1 MIGSYETRLGPS
13 RGRKFTHS
21 LGGLFLLLIGLLFIV
36 GGVGMSISIIGDET
50 VTPWFHGF
58 AFMMAALGTLIGYIA
73 VGIFR
78 DYVFRNAT
86 LTIDSESLTIDD
98 PRGLDRP
105 VTVPLAQVKAFAV
118 SEGSAVLAL
127 PLIPLRR
134 AATWHGAHDINAL
147 GADHGFFIEPGAARA
162 AVLPVGA
169 ASVNLL
175 LVFHA
180 PVQFEVDTK
189 IDSERK
195 RMKVTAQVGAVV
207 LPSRDVELAAEV
219 LRQRG
224 VRDFVDESDA
234 MLAIPPYRTSEGS
247 AGVKDSV
254 LMEMGWFYPQLM
266 PVAMPTPMPEPQAEQ
281 PAGPVVSNELGYAPG
296 QIKRAMKRAA
306 LAFYARLLA
315 GVSLIFFA
323 AYVFYDRVGI
333 YWPIGFLAVIGVLV
347 LLTIWPRSSDVE
359 YDGLAE
365 IDLRRS
371 PMLSRHLQNVA
382 NRLQAAEPHHAFAT
396 LELGSSAT
404 ITQERPRLPSSY
416 ELYLGL
422 NNFAAV
428 DEREIDGM
436 LAHEVAHSLNFPGQ
450 RSVFGKAAE
459 SSAQM
464 AGWSDFAIVG
474 QVADSVNKHFQKRAY
489 ELIRECEYSADLLA
503 AQAVGPNV
511 VATMLKRLVV
521 SDAALE
527 IYWAN
532 FVVPALE
539 LGMHPPLADGFTS
552 YVRHS
557 AITAEMRKDI
567 DEIIAADAAESEYDT
582 HPSVARRI
590 AQLEKHFPGA
600 VRKGLPELSRPSTV
614 LIGDLQLVEHTLLRS
629 IGGEERAAAL
639 RPVVWPDALRTT
651 LPLLWHRRAGIHI
664 ATVGPHTIEQ
674 AASMAANQQ
683 WFAEV
688 LGVPPGLSPAPHLRS
703 DPHAPLFPQDWHLA
717 WVLESLL
724 GLSFLAAGYEL
735 QVGQPGEPVLLA
747 RGESQVDINELV
759 GAMMEREIAPEEW
772 EAMCAA
778 RNLTSLRY
786 ADAFERGAANSNGI
800 ISNDIAPPISASV
813 A

>member
-21 LGGLFLLLIGLLFIV
+21 LGGLFLLLIGLLFII
-36 GGVGMSISIIGDET
+36 GGVGMSISILGDET

-58 AFMMAALGTLIGYIA
+58 AFMMAALGSLIGYIA

-86 LTIDSESLTIDD
+86 LTIDAESLTIND
-98 PRGLDRP
+98 PRGLQHP
-105 VTVPLAQVKAFAV
+105 VTVPLAQIKAFAL
-118 SEGSAVLAL
+118 SEGSATLAL
-127 PLIPLRR
+127 PLFPLRR
-134 AATWHGAHDINAL
+134 AETWHGAHDINAL
-147 GADHGFFIEPGAARA
+147 GANHGYFIEPGAARA
-162 AVLPVGA
+162 AVLPVGS

-175 LVFHA
+175 LVFHS

-195 RMKVTAQVGAVV
+195 RMKVSAWVGAVV
-207 LPSRDVELAAEV
+207 LPSRDVELASEV

-224 VRDFVDESDA
+224 VRDWVDESDA
-234 MLAIPPYRTSEGS
+234 MLAIPPQRTSEGN
-247 AGVKDSV
+247 AGVKDS
-254 LMEMGWFYPQLM
+254 LLFELGWSYPQLM
-266 PVAMPTPMPEPQAEQ
+266 PVAVPTEIPELVPEQ
-281 PAGPVVSNELGYAPG
+281 PTGPIMSAELGLAPE

-306 LAFYARLLA
+306 MAFYARLLA
-315 GVSLIFFA
+315 GVSLIFLA
-323 AYVFYDRVGI
+323 AYVFYDEVGI
-333 YWPIGFLAVIGVLV
+333 YWPVGFLSLIGVLV

-359 YDGLAE
+359 FDGVAE

-371 PMLSRHLQNVA
+371 PMLARHIQNVA
-382 NRLQAAEPHHAFAT
+382 QRLQAAEPQRAFAT
-396 LELGSSAT
+396 LELSSMMT
-404 ITQERPRLPSSY
+404 VTRERPRLPASY

-422 NNFAAV
+422 NSFAAL
-428 DEREIDGM
+428 DEREVDG
-436 LAHEVAHSLNFPGQ
+436 LIAHEVAHSLNAPGP
-450 RSVFGKAAE
+450 RSLFGKAAE
-459 SSAQM
+459 SSDQM
-464 AGWSDFAIVG
+464 AGWSDFAIIG
-474 QVADSVNKHFQKRAY
+474 QVADSVNRQFQKRAL
-489 ELIRECEYSADLLA
+489 ELVRESEYSADLLA
-503 AQAVGPNV
+503 AQAVGANV

-521 SDAALE
+521 SDAALD

-552 YVRHS
+552 YVKHS
-557 AITAEMRKDI
+557 AITSQMREDI
-567 DEIIAADAAESEYDT
+567 DGVIAMNSAEHEGDT

-590 AQLEKHFPGA
+590 AHLEKHFPGA
-600 VRKGLPELSRPSTV
+600 VRKGLPELSRPSTL

-629 IGGEERAAAL
+629 IGGEERAATL
-639 RPVVWPDALRTT
+639 RPVTWPEALITT

-688 LGVPPGLSPAPHLRS
+688 LAIPPGLSPAPHLRG

-735 QVGQPGEPVLLA
+735 QVDQPGEPILLV
-747 RGESQVDINELV
+747 RGDSQVDINELV
-759 GAMMEREIAPEEW
+759 GAMMEREITPEEW
-772 EAMCAA
+772 EAKCAA

-786 ADAFERGAANSNGI
+786 ADAFERGAANNSGI
-800 ISNDIAPPISASV
+800 INNDIAPPISASV

>member
-13 RGRKFTHS
+13 RGRKFTHT
-21 LGGLFLLLIGLLFIV
+21 LGGLFLLLVALMFV
-36 GGVGMSISIIGDET
+36 ATGVGVSISILGDET
-50 VTPWFHGF
+50 VTPYTH
-58 AFMMAALGTLIGYIA
+58 AFTAFLAVFGALIGYVAI
-73 VGIFR
+73 GIFR
-78 DYVFRNAT
+78 NYVFRNAT
-86 LTIDSESLTIDD
+86 LTIDSESVTIND

-105 VTVPLAQVKAFAV
+105 VTVPLSQVKAFAL
-118 SEGSAVLAL
+118 SEGNVTLAL

-147 GADHGFFIEPGAARA
+147 GAEHGFFIEPGAARA

-169 ASVNLL
+169 SSVNLL

-195 RMKVTAQVGAVV
+195 SMKVTAQVGAVV
-207 LPSRDVELAAEV
+207 LPSRDIELASEV

-224 VRDFVDESDA
+224 IRDFVDESDA

-254 LMEMGWFYPQLM
+254 LMEMGWFYPQPM
-266 PVAMPTPMPEPQAEQ
+266 PVALPTPMPELQAEQ
-281 PAGPVVSNELGYAPG
+281 PTAPIASEELGLSPER
-296 QIKRAMKRAA
+296 IKRAMRRVA
-306 LAFYARLLA
+306 LALYARLLA
-315 GVSLIFFA
+315 GVGLIFFA
-323 AYVFYDRVGI
+323 AVVVYRELGISWPVGI
-333 YWPIGFLAVIGVLV
+333 LGLIGALV
-347 LLTIWPRSSDVE
+347 LLSIWPRSDEIE

-371 PMLSRHLQNVA
+371 PMLVRHLQHVA
-382 NRLQAAEPHHAFAT
+382 HRLQADEPQRAFAT
-396 LELGSSAT
+396 LELGSAMR

-416 ELYLGL
+416 ELNLGL

-428 DEREIDGM
+428 DEREIDG
-436 LAHEVAHSLNFPGQ
+436 LIAHEIAHSLNSPGG
-450 RSVFGKAAE
+450 RSTFFKAADT
-459 SSAQM
+459 SAQM
-464 AGWSDFAIVG
+464 AGWSDFAIIG
-474 QVADSVNKHFQKRAY
+474 EVADSVNKSFQERGFK
-489 ELIRECEYSADLLA
+489 LMREVEYSADLLA
-503 AQAVGPNV
+503 AHAVGANV
-511 VATMLKRLVV
+511 VAATLKRLVV
-521 SDAALE
+521 SDAALDV
-527 IYWAN
+527 YWSN

-539 LGMHPPLADGFTS
+539 QGMHPPLADGFTS
-552 YVRHS
+552 YVKHS
-557 AITAEMRKDI
+557 EIAAQMRKDI
-567 DEIIAADAAESEYDT
+567 DAIIATDPYESEYDA

-590 AQLEKHFPGA
+590 AHLEKHFRGA

-614 LIGDLQLVEHTLLRS
+614 LIGDLQLVEHTLLRA
-629 IGGEERAAAL
+629 IGGEERAATL
-639 RPVVWPDALRTT
+639 RPVTWPEALSTT

-688 LGVPPGLSPAPHLRS
+688 LAIPPGLSPAPHLRG

-735 QVGQPGEPVLLA
+735 QVDQPGEPILLV
-747 RGESQVDINELV
+747 RGESQVDMNELV
-759 GAMMEREIAPEEW
+759 GAMMEREITPEEW
-772 EAMCAA
+772 EAKCAA

-786 ADAFERGAANSNGI
+786 ADTFERGAANNSGI
-800 ISNDIAPPISASV
+800 INNDIAPPISASV